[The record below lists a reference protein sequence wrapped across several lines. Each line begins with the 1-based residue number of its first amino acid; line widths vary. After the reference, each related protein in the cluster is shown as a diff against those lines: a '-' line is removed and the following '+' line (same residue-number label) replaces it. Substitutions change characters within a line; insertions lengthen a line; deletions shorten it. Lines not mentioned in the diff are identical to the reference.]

1 MTARIFCNVK
11 RGITDATAVCVY
23 PWEKRL
29 LQHIHGPEV
38 EEVSIDKMSDI
49 KGFIKKE
56 KIKFKYD
63 GVAGPDLRQQLEG
76 MVYVDPEDDPALDPA
91 SEYARLEGVYGMDN
105 EVKMAVV
112 TVIYGHFDS
121 GGFEK
126 VLQEFAQQKAAKPM
140 HMKAAGEGL
149 DKAPSKMNV
158 GELRE
163 ALTAR
168 NIDWETS
175 EGKSILREKL
185 EGVLVE

>member
-1 MTARIFCNVK
+1 MTTRIFLNVK
-11 RGITDATAVCVY
+11 RGTMDATAVCVY

-29 LQHIHGPEV
+29 LEHIHGQEV
-38 EEVSIDKMSDI
+38 EEVSIDEMSVV

-63 GVAGPDLRQQLEG
+63 GVPGPDLRQQLEC
-76 MVYVDPEDDPALDPA
+76 MIYVDPEEDPAMDPA
-91 SEYARLEGVYGMDN
+91 SEYGRLESVYGMDA

-126 VLQEFAQQKAAKPM
+126 ILQEFAKQKSTKPV
-140 HMKAAGEGL
+140 HMKAASEGL
-149 DKAPSKMNV
+149 QKAPNKMNV

-168 NIDWETS
+168 SIDWETS
-175 EGKSILREKL
+175 EGRKHLLEKL
-185 EGVLVE
+185 EGALVE